1 MPKYKKKQVVLQ
13 IVASGRSGNRMSA
26 LQELRSSRRP
36 KRGDDVCFGAHVVSD
51 RDPIDALRHVGRV
64 EGLVGGVELQSR
76 HQAGGAA

>member
-1 MPKYKKKQVVLQ
+1 
-13 IVASGRSGNRMSA
+13 MSA

-76 HQAGGAA
+76 HQAGGAAWDGLHAVHWLAAAEKD